1 VTDQEDRLR
10 LLEAEIERRLQER
23 FNALRAE
30 FDRMR
35 LEADRRWAG
44 FLERFDQDFSGIVPA
59 ELMAEP
65 PRKEEPPPARGGLSL
80 QAIRG
85 LDEAPNQVEALHRF
99 LDECRRC
106 ASRALLLVARGGAL
120 SVWKAIGFSD
130 HGGDDQAAR
139 QIVLSVSGSEALSRA
154 LEGEPLQLG
163 AGNEVSARLGVSD
176 AAQAVLV
183 PMTVKERVSGAVYA
197 DTTHS
202 EAPSFDPDTI
212 ALLTFLAGVAVD
224 RLASRKLHPSPA
236 LRSFGSAVGAVR
248 EDALP
253 EEAPASLEE
262 PSLPSPV
269 SEPEPPPALE
279 AAEAVEAVEA
289 AEDTA
294 PRAASIEAPSQ
305 PEEHI
310 APPPDSFGFSY
321 GTTPAPEPSPPPPE
335 QFEPTAPPEPPQP
348 VRRLGGPLAPVL
360 PEPPQPARRLSGPLA
375 PIEGD
380 ERREEA
386 RRFARLLVSEIKLY
400 NERAVVEGRRTR
412 NLYERLKDDID
423 RSRQMYDERIPED
436 VRAATNFFYE
446 ELVEIL
452 ADGRPEALGL

>member
-59 ELMAEP
+59 ELLAEP

-80 QAIRG
+80 ETVRG

-130 HGGDDQAAR
+130 HQGDDQAAR
-139 QIVLSVSGSEALSRA
+139 QIVLSVSGSEALSRV
-154 LEGEPLQLG
+154 LEGEPLRLG
-163 AGNEVSARLGVSD
+163 AGNEVSSRLGVSD

-197 DTTHS
+197 DTTDS
-202 EAPSFDPDTI
+202 EAASFDPDTI
-212 ALLTFLAGVAVD
+212 TLLTFLAGVTVD

-236 LRSFGSAVGAVR
+236 LRAFGSAAEAVR
-248 EDALP
+248 EEAPPEEAPLEEAPP
-253 EEAPASLEE
+253 EEAPASLGE
-262 PSLPSPV
+262 PSPPSPLV
-269 SEPEPPPALE
+269 EPEPPPA
-279 AAEAVEAVEA
+279 VEV

-294 PRAASIEAPSQ
+294 PRAASIEAPSE
-305 PEEHI
+305 PEESI

-321 GTTPAPEPSPPPPE
+321 EAIPTPEPSPPAPE
-335 QFEPTAPPEPPQP
+335 RFEPAAPPEPPP
-348 VRRLGGPLAPVL
+348 ARRLGGPLAPVL
-360 PEPPQPARRLSGPLA
+360 PEPPQPARRLGGPLA
-375 PIEGD
+375 PVEGD

-446 ELVEIL
+446 ELVGIL